1 MPKPKYWGV
10 ELNRNRHGRPRW
22 FFRPERGKGMLR
34 IRLPDAYGSPEFEA
48 AWRAAVA
55 GQPLP
60 ASQSLPRQGRKAS
73 IGKLGWLIALYLQN
87 RAFTEEL
94 KPATQRPRRSMLEKL
109 GAEKGHVDIE
119 VVDKGVIQ
127 ASINARAATPLM
139 AGAWLYAVKA
149 MFDWATREYMTDPA
163 TGELKPIL
171 ADNPCLGVRLP
182 RAPKPAD
189 PDEETGHPEFSDDD
203 LDVFEAAYRL
213 GTLERRVYEAIF
225 CSGLRVGDAARFGR
239 EHVMKDG
246 SVRLKTEKTGAL
258 AEFDIVDRLRR
269 ALAAGP
275 HPPVG
280 VPNFLVTQRGK
291 PWDKNYLGSWFGERC
306 RAIGLERSAHGL
318 RKSAARIAAEA
329 GATEEMLMAQFTC
342 SSPAMAHHY
351 VRAAKK
357 KKLTRDAQRL
367 RFGEQNVVKFS
378 PTLDLGGGTRV
389 KKVTKT
395 RG

>member
-22 FFRPERGKGMLR
+22 FFRPERGKGKLR
-34 IRLPDAYGSPEFEA
+34 IRLPDTYGSPAFDA

-60 ASQSLPRQGRKAS
+60 ASPSLPRQGRKAS
-73 IGKLGWLIALYLQN
+73 QGKLGWLIALYLQN

-94 KPATQRPRRSMLEKL
+94 KPVTQRPRRAMLEKL
-109 GAEKGHVDIE
+109 GAEKGHVDIGL
-119 VVDKGVIQ
+119 VDKGVIQ
-127 ASINARAATPLM
+127 ASVNARADKPLM

-149 MFDWATREYMTDPA
+149 MFDWATLEYMTDPA
-163 TGELKPIL
+163 SGELKPIL

-189 PDEETGHPEFSDDD
+189 PDEETGHPEFSDND
-203 LDVFEAAYRL
+203 LDAFEAVYPL
-213 GTLERRVYEAIF
+213 GTLERRVYELIF
-225 CSGLRVGDAARFGR
+225 CSGLRVGDAACFGR
-239 EHVMKDG
+239 QHVLKDG
-246 SVRLKTEKTGAL
+246 SKTGAL

-306 RAIGLERSAHGL
+306 RAIGLDRSAHGL

-329 GATEEMLMAQFTC
+329 GATEEMLMAQFTW
-342 SSPAMAHHY
+342 STPAMAHHY

-367 RFGEQNVVKFS
+367 RFGEQNVVKFA
-378 PTLDLGGGTRV
+378 PTPGFGGGTRV
-389 KKVTKT
+389 KKITKT

>member
-10 ELNRNRHGRPRW
+10 EPNRNRHGRLRW
-22 FFRPERGKGMLR
+22 YFRADKKTKRV
-34 IRLPDAYGSPEFEA
+34 RLPDSYGSPEFDA
-48 AWRAAVA
+48 AWRACVA

-60 ASQSLPRQGRKAS
+60 VAPGQGLAQARKAS
-73 IGKLGWLIALYLQN
+73 RGKLGWLIGLYLQN

-94 KPATQRPRRSMLEKL
+94 KHATQRPRRAMLEKL

-119 VVDKGVIQ
+119 DVDKGVIQ
-127 ASINARAATPLM
+127 ASVNARAAKPLM

-149 MFDWATREYMTDPA
+149 MFDWATREYMADPA

-182 RAPKPAD
+182 RARKPAD

-203 LDVFEAAYRL
+203 LDSFEAAYPL

-225 CSGLRVGDAARFGR
+225 CSGLRVGDAARFSR
-239 EHVMKDG
+239 QHVMKDG

-275 HPPVG
+275 HPPGG

-306 RAIGLERSAHGL
+306 RAIALDRSAHGL

-329 GATEEMLMAQFTC
+329 GATEEMLMAQFTW

-351 VRAAKK
+351 VRAARK

-367 RFGEQNVVKFS
+367 RFGEQNVVKFP
-378 PTLDLGGGTRV
+378 PTQVLGGGSSAKR
-389 KKVTKT
+389 
-395 RG
+395 

>member
-1 MPKPKYWGV
+1 MPKPRYWGV
-10 ELNRNRHGRPRW
+10 EPNPNRHGRLRW
-22 FFRPERGKGMLR
+22 YFRPDRTKLR
-34 IRLPDAYGSPEFEA
+34 IRLPDDYGSPAFEI

-55 GQPLP
+55 GQTLP
-60 ASQSLPRQGRKAS
+60 APQILPRQGRKAS
-73 IGKLGWLIALYLQN
+73 IGKVGWLIALYLQN

-94 KPATQRPRRSMLEKL
+94 KPATQRPRRAMLEKL

-119 VVDKGVIQ
+119 DVDKGVIQ
-127 ASINARAATPLM
+127 ASVNARAAKPLM

-149 MFDWATREYMTDPA
+149 MFDWATREYMADPA

-182 RAPKPAD
+182 RARKPAD

-203 LDVFEAAYRL
+203 LDAFEAAYPL

-225 CSGLRVGDAARFGR
+225 CSGLRVGDAARFSR
-239 EHVMKDG
+239 QHVMKDG

-275 HPPVG
+275 HPPGG

-306 RAIGLERSAHGL
+306 RAIALDRSAHGL

-329 GATEEMLMAQFTC
+329 GATEEMLMAQFTW

-351 VRAAKK
+351 VRAARK

-367 RFGEQNVVKFS
+367 RFGEQNVVKFP
-378 PTLDLGGGTRV
+378 PTQVLGGGSSAKR
-389 KKVTKT
+389 
-395 RG
+395 

>member
-10 ELNRNRHGRPRW
+10 ELNRNRHGHPRW
-22 FFRPERGKGMLR
+22 FFRPERGKGKLR
-34 IRLPDAYGSPEFEA
+34 IRLPDTYGSPEFEA

-60 ASQSLPRQGRKAS
+60 ASPSLPRTGRKAS

-119 VVDKGVIQ
+119 LIDKGVIQ
-127 ASINARAATPLM
+127 ASVNARAAKPLM

-149 MFDWATREYMTDPA
+149 MFDWATREYMTDLA
-163 TGELKPIL
+163 TGDLKPML

-182 RAPKPAD
+182 RAAKPAD
-189 PDEETGHPEFSDDD
+189 PDEETGHPEFSDDN
-203 LDVFEAAYRL
+203 LDWFEANYPL

-225 CSGLRVGDAARFGR
+225 CSGLRVGDAARFGHQ
-239 EHVMKDG
+239 HVMKDG
-246 SVRLKTEKTGAL
+246 SVRLKTEKTGAI
-258 AEFDIVDRLRR
+258 AEFDIVDRLRL
-269 ALAAGP
+269 ALAARP

-280 VPNFLVTQRGK
+280 VPNFLVTKRGK
-291 PWDKNYLGSWFGERC
+291 PWDKGYLGSWFGERC
-306 RAIGLERSAHGL
+306 RAIGLARSAHGL
-318 RKSAARIAAEA
+318 RKSAARIAAEK
-329 GATEEMLMAQFTC
+329 GATEEMLMAQFTW

-367 RFGEQNVVKFS
+367 RFGEQNVVKFAP
-378 PTLDLGGGTRV
+378 PTIWVGE
-389 KKVTKT
+389 

>member
-1 MPKPKYWGV
+1 MPKPRYWAV
-10 ELNRNRHGRPRW
+10 EFKPNRSGRPRW
-22 FFRPERGKGMLR
+22 YFRPDKKLKR
-34 IRLPDAYGSPEFEA
+34 IRLPDGYGSPEFDA
-48 AWRAAVA
+48 AYRAAFA

-60 ASQSLPRQGRKAS
+60 VTPGQGLARARRAS
-73 IGKLGWLIALYLQN
+73 IGKLGWLIGLYLQN
-87 RAFTEEL
+87 RVFTQEL
-94 KPATQRPRRSMLEKL
+94 KPATQRPRRAMLEKL
-109 GAEKGHVDIE
+109 GVEKGHVDIE
-119 VVDKGVIQ
+119 DVDKGVIQ
-127 ASINARAATPLM
+127 ASVNARADKPLM

-149 MFDWATREYMTDPA
+149 MFDWATREYMADPA

-189 PDEETGHPEFSDDD
+189 PDEETGHPEFSDND
-203 LDVFEAAYRL
+203 LDMFETAYPL

-239 EHVMKDG
+239 QHVMKDG
-246 SVRLKTEKTGAL
+246 SVRLKTEKTGAI
-258 AEFDIVDRLRR
+258 AEFDIVDRLKR

-280 VPNFLVTQRGK
+280 VANFLVTQRGK
-291 PWDKNYLGSWFGERC
+291 PWDKGYLGSWFGGRC
-306 RAIGLERSAHGL
+306 RAIGLARSAHGL

-329 GATEEMLMAQFTC
+329 GATEEMLMAQFTW

-367 RFGEQNVVKFS
+367 RFGEQNVVKFPPS
-378 PTLDLGGGTRV
+378 LVLGGGSSV
-389 KKVTKT
+389 NK
-395 RG
+395 

>member
-1 MPKPKYWGV
+1 MPKPRYWGV
-10 ELNRNRHGRPRW
+10 EPNRNRHGRLRW
-22 FFRPERGKGMLR
+22 YFRRERGKGKPR
-34 IRLPDAYGSPEFEA
+34 IRLPDDYGSPAFEA

-60 ASQSLPRQGRKAS
+60 LPAAQGLARGRRASRGS
-73 IGKLGWLIALYLQN
+73 LGWLIALYLEN

-94 KPATQRPRRSMLEKL
+94 KPATQRPRRAMLEKL
-109 GAEKGHVDIE
+109 GVEKGHVDIE
-119 VVDKGVIQ
+119 DVVKGVIQ
-127 ASINARAATPLM
+127 ASVTARAGSPGM
-139 AGAWLYAVKA
+139 AAAWLYAVKA
-149 MFDWATREYMTDPA
+149 MFDWATREYMADPA

-171 ADNPCLGVRLP
+171 ADNPCVGVRLP
-182 RAPKPAD
+182 RASKPAD

-203 LDVFEAAYRL
+203 LDAFEAAYPL

-225 CSGLRVGDAARFGR
+225 CTGLRVGDAARFGR
-239 EHVMKDG
+239 LHVMKDG
-246 SVRLKTEKTGAL
+246 AVRLKTEKTGAL
-258 AEFDIVDRLRR
+258 AEFDIVDRLRH

-291 PWDKNYLGSWFGERC
+291 LWDKNYLGKWFGERC
-306 RAIGLERSAHGL
+306 RAIGLARSAHGL

-329 GATEEMLMAQFTC
+329 GATEEMLMAQFTW

-351 VRAAKK
+351 VRAARK

-367 RFGEQNVVKFS
+367 RFGEQNVVKFA
-378 PTLDLGGGTRV
+378 PTLALGGG
-389 KKVTKT
+389 
-395 RG
+395 RGAK

>member
-22 FFRPERGKGMLR
+22 FFRRERGKGKLR
-34 IRLPDAYGSPEFEA
+34 IRLPDTYGSAEFEA

-55 GQPLP
+55 GQPVPVHGL
-60 ASQSLPRQGRKAS
+60 AQARRVS
-73 IGKLGWLIALYLQN
+73 IGKLGWLISLYLKN

-94 KPATQRPRRSMLEKL
+94 KPATQRPRRAMLEKL
-109 GAEKGHVDIE
+109 GAEKGQVDIE
-119 VVDKGVIQ
+119 DVDKGVIQ
-127 ASINARAATPLM
+127 MSVNARAAKPLM

-149 MFDWATREYMTDPA
+149 MFDWGTREYMADPA

-203 LDVFEAAYRL
+203 LDAFEVAYPL
-213 GTLERRVYEAIF
+213 ATLERRVYEVIF

-239 EHVMKDG
+239 QHVMKDG
-246 SVRLKTEKTGAL
+246 SVRLKTEKTGAA
-258 AEFDIVDRLRR
+258 AEFDIVERLRR

-291 PWDKNYLGSWFGERC
+291 RWDKNYLGSWFGERC
-306 RAIGLERSAHGL
+306 RAIGLDRSAHGL
-318 RKSAARIAAEA
+318 RKSAARIAAEK
-329 GATEEMLMAQFTC
+329 GATEEMLMAQFTW
-342 SSPAMAHHY
+342 SSPAMAHLY
-351 VRAAKK
+351 VRAARK

-367 RFGEQNVVKFS
+367 RFGEQNVVKFA
-378 PTLDLGGGTRV
+378 PTPVLGGGMGI
-389 KKVTKT
+389 KKLTTSK
-395 RG
+395 G